1 MWNLEGPFQ
10 IHFRL
15 LYVGVRQGDKLSPSL
30 LKIYINDFPTFLDS
44 RIHVYIDEVSLQAQ
58 TVNLINVGR
67 WHCYFIILAQING
80 YKEDFLNLHGK
91 YCMLCKYCSD
101 WCLNINI
108 QKTKV
113 MIFNKAGRN
122 ITQKLMFQNNTI
134 DCIWKFSWSF
144 NSWSKIRAP

>member
-10 IHFRL
+10 IHFRSL
-15 LYVGVRQGDKLSPSL
+15 NVGVRQGDKLSPSL

-58 TVNLINVGR
+58 TVNFINVGR
-67 WHCYFIILAQING
+67 WHCYFIIVAQING
-80 YKEDFLNLHGK
+80 YKEDFLDLHD
-91 YCMLCKYCSD
+91 KYCSD
-101 WCLNINI
+101 WCLNRNV

-113 MIFNKAGRN
+113 MIFKKVGRN
-122 ITQKLMFQNNTI
+122 ITQKLMFQNIMI

>member
-15 LYVGVRQGDKLSPSL
+15 LYVGARQGDKLSPSL

-80 YKEDFLNLHGK
+80 YKEDFLDLHD
-91 YCMLCKYCSD
+91 KYCSD
-101 WCLNINI
+101 WCLNRNV

-113 MIFNKAGRN
+113 MIFKKVGRN
-122 ITQKLMFQNNTI
+122 ITQKLMFQNIMI